1 MDDPELGSD
10 EKVLAR
16 ADMVRVKS
24 IVIEAVL
31 TSRRIILA
39 DKIKGLLPRKEIPL
53 TTIKN
58 VKPGEN
64 AIREQVITFMILT
77 NTGDSRQMVLT
88 FSREG
93 GGNRKKERDEW
104 IRLIN
109 DQLTSPLVQGI
120 PDREPVPKATEYA
133 AVPKIRVAGPPITPA
148 PGAPSGSYC
157 TRCGKRVPDGSWFCN
172 YCGTRIEVP
181 DEGPPAPQ
189 TPEAAI
195 KKERP
200 IDHEIRF
207 TEPLVRRSMEKVPA
221 DSLRGVPPD
230 SPARPPAPQLWT
242 PAPVPAK
249 PAGKR
254 FITRLF
260 SPKEVHP
267 APPVPEYMTTA
278 TPQEQRKPKSKKK
291 VVIAIGIIV
300 IILIIVAAVVLV
312 LPKMVS
318 GNVQSAGTAGTP
330 VTTTSASAETAAPG
344 VAPAATVTLQ
354 SQQAP
359 EAQIAETCAIIGGV
373 ICSSEETCT
382 GSMVNT
388 TDSSRCCAGTCLSPS
403 P

>member
-1 MDDPELGSD
+1 MDDPEPGSD

-16 ADMVRVKS
+16 AHMVRVKS

-39 DKIKGLLPRKEIPL
+39 DKMKGLLPRKDIPL
-53 TTIKN
+53 TT
-58 VKPGEN
+58 VKEVRPGEN
-64 AIREQVITFMILT
+64 AIREQVITFTILT
-77 NTGDSRQMVLT
+77 NTGDTRQMVLT

-104 IRLIN
+104 IRLMN
-109 DQLTSPLVQGI
+109 DQLTSPLVQVS
-120 PDREPVPKATEYA
+120 PDRKPAPEATGYT
-133 AVPKIRVAGPPITPA
+133 AVPKIRVAGPPVAPEPTP
-148 PGAPSGSYC
+148 GSYC
-157 TRCGKRVPDGSWFCN
+157 TRCGKRVPDGSGFCN
-172 YCGTRIEVP
+172 YCGTRIKVP
-181 DEGPPAPQ
+181 DEEPPAPVPQ
-189 TPEAAI
+189 TPAVAL

-200 IDHEIRF
+200 IDREIHF
-207 TEPLVRRSMEKVPA
+207 TEPLIRKSMEKVPA

-230 SPARPPAPQLWT
+230 SPAGPPAPQPWT

-260 SPKEVHP
+260 SPKEVQP
-267 APPVPEYMTTA
+267 

-312 LPKMVS
+312 LPKIMS
-318 GNVQSAGTAGTP
+318 GSALSTGTAGTP
-330 VTTTSASAETAAPG
+330 VTTTSVSAETAAPG
-344 VAPAATVTLQ
+344 VIPAETVTLQ
-354 SQQAP
+354 SQQTP
-359 EAQIAETCAIIGGV
+359 EAQIAETCAKIGGV
-373 ICSSEETCT
+373 ICSSEETCS
-382 GSMVNT
+382 GGMVNT
-388 TDSSRCCAGTCLSPS
+388 TDSSRCCAGTCSIPS

>member
-24 IVIEAVL
+24 IVIEAIL

-64 AIREQVITFMILT
+64 AIREQVITFTILT

-109 DQLTSPLVQGI
+109 DQLTPPLVQVI
-120 PDREPVPKATEYA
+120 PDCEPLPKATEYA

-148 PGAPSGSYC
+148 PGATSGSYC

-172 YCGTRIEVP
+172 YCGTRVEVP
-181 DEGPPAPQ
+181 DEGPPAPAPR
-189 TPEAAI
+189 TPAAAI

-200 IDHEIRF
+200 IDQEIHF

-230 SPARPPAPQLWT
+230 SPARPPVLQPWT
-242 PAPVPAK
+242 PAPLPAK

-267 APPVPEYMTTA
+267 
-278 TPQEQRKPKSKKK
+278 TPQEQRKPKSEKK

-300 IILIIVAAVVLV
+300 IILIIVAAIVLV
-312 LPKMVS
+312 LPKIMS
-318 GNVQSAGTAGTP
+318 GSAPSAGTP
-330 VTTTSASAETAAPG
+330 VTTTSASAETATPG
-344 VAPAATVTLQ
+344 VTPAATVTLQ
-354 SQQAP
+354 SQQTP
-359 EAQIAETCAIIGGV
+359 QAQIAETCAIIGGV
-373 ICSSEETCT
+373 ICSSDETCT

-388 TDSSRCCAGTCLSPS
+388 TDSSRCCAGTCV
-403 P
+403 

>member
-1 MDDPELGSD
+1 MDNPELGSD

-16 ADMVRVKS
+16 AQMVRVKS

-53 TTIKN
+53 TTIKI

-64 AIREQVITFMILT
+64 AIREQVITFTILT
-77 NTGDSRQMVLT
+77 NTGDTRQMVLT

-93 GGNRKKERDEW
+93 GGSRKKERDEW

-133 AVPKIRVAGPPITPA
+133 AVPKSMVAGPPITPA
-148 PGAPSGSYC
+148 PGASPGSYC

-181 DEGPPAPQ
+181 DERPPAPAPQ
-189 TPEAAI
+189 TPAAAI

-200 IDHEIRF
+200 IDQEIHF

-230 SPARPPAPQLWT
+230 SPARPPAPQPWT

-260 SPKEVHP
+260 SPKEVRP
-267 APPVPEYMTTA
+267 TPPVPEYMTTA

-300 IILIIVAAVVLV
+300 IVLIIVAAIVLV
-312 LPKMVS
+312 LPKIMS
-318 GNVQSAGTAGTP
+318 GSTQSAGSAGTP

-344 VAPAATVTLQ
+344 MTPAATVTLQ
-354 SQQAP
+354 SQQTP
-359 EAQIAETCAIIGGV
+359 VTVSKTCAIIGGV
-373 ICSSEETCT
+373 ICSSDETCT

-388 TDSSRCCAGTCLSPS
+388 TDSSRCCAGACV
-403 P
+403 